1 MSKSPT
7 EAELIG
13 LSDNLGRVELFHEFL
28 EFLTMQE
35 IKMPVIYQD
44 CQAVVS
50 LVTKGG
56 GVTRTKHLRARM
68 HLGKE
73 MIDEGRGSVEYKRA
87 EEMVADG
94 FSKPYDP
101 ATHKPF
107 AAIIQGEIGL

>member
-1 MSKSPT
+1 
-7 EAELIG
+7 
-13 LSDNLGRVELFHEFL
+13 
-28 EFLTMQE
+28 MQD

-73 MIDEGRGSVEYKRA
+73 MIDEGRGSVEYKRV

-101 ATHKPF
+101 ASHKTF